1 MNTTVTD
8 RPAAE
13 NEQRPPDWW
22 HRDHP
27 TFTALTGFFT
37 GLAFVALVPALFV
50 GLLHLVFDDET
61 TNDLFP
67 MVLVALAVPLGLVA
81 FSRTRRFGAV
91 HAHRGRRHGAGR
103 GRGGVARALVD
114 GAARPL
120 IRRDSAGPRRRRYS
134 T

>member
-8 RPAAE
+8 RPAAG

-50 GLLHLVFDDET
+50 GLLMGT
-61 TNDLFP
+61 A
-67 MVLVALAVPLGLVA
+67 VASIGMSGLCA
-81 FSRTRRFGAV
+81 S
-91 HAHRGRRHGAGR
+91 
-103 GRGGVARALVD
+103 
-114 GAARPL
+114 L
-120 IRRDSAGPRRRRYS
+120 ISS
-134 T
+134 L

>member
-8 RPAAE
+8 RPAAG
-13 NEQRPPDWW
+13 NEQRQPDWW

-81 FSRTRRFGAV
+81 FSRTRRFGTYMLI
-91 HAHRGRRHGAGR
+91 
-103 GRGGVARALVD
+103 GVVVTALVVG
-114 GAARPL
+114 GAASL
-120 IRRDSAGPRRRRYS
+120 VIWLMVQRDL
-134 T
+134 

>member
-1 MNTTVTD
+1 MNATVTD

-37 GLAFVALVPALFV
+37 GLAFVALVPAALRRPAPPAS
-50 GLLHLVFDDET
+50 FDDET

-67 MVLVALAVPLGLVA
+67 IVLVALAVPLGLVA
-81 FSRTRRFGAV
+81 FSRTRRFGTYMLIGIV
-91 HAHRGRRHGAGR
+91 
-103 GRGGVARALVD
+103 VTALVVV
-114 GAARPL
+114 GAASL
-120 IRRDSAGPRRRRYS
+120 VLWLMVQRDL
-134 T
+134 

>member
-37 GLAFVALVPALFV
+37 GLAFVVLVPGLFIA
-50 GLLHLVFDDET
+50 LLHVLVDDDTAEE
-61 TNDLFP
+61 LFP
-67 MVLVALAVPLGLVA
+67 FVLVTFAVPLGLVIA
-81 FSRTRRFGAV
+81 PRTRRFGIYMLIGIVATALV
-91 HAHRGRRHGAGR
+91 V
-103 GRGGVARALVD
+103 GGVAALV
-114 GAARPL
+114 
-120 IRRDSAGPRRRRYS
+120 IWYMVTHES
-134 T
+134 

>member
-1 MNTTVTD
+1 MNATVKD
-8 RPAAE
+8 RHTAE
-13 NEQRPPDWW
+13 NQQRPPDWW
-22 HRDHP
+22 PKRWTGDHP

-81 FSRTRRFGAV
+81 FARTRRFGAYMLI
-91 HAHRGRRHGAGR
+91 
-103 GRGGVARALVD
+103 GVVVTALVVG
-114 GAARPL
+114 GAASL
-120 IRRDSAGPRRRRYS
+120 VIWLMVQRDL
-134 T
+134 

>member
-81 FSRTRRFGAV
+81 FSRTRRFGAYMQLGGCESEV
-91 HAHRGRRHGAGR
+91 TQRASALGCVGPAPNEAHAG
-103 GRGGVARALVD
+103 
-114 GAARPL
+114 
-120 IRRDSAGPRRRRYS
+120 
-134 T
+134 